1 MSTPPT
7 RDMLERRLRL
17 HDSQITK
24 VLNMQADIARHDP
37 ENLADAMQRLCN
49 WIAEDRKQMVEQLFG
64 GD

>member
-1 MSTPPT
+1 
-7 RDMLERRLRL
+7 MLEQRLRL
-17 HDSQITK
+17 HDSQITR